1 VGAKVGRYETGRTS
15 QKSPEEAKD
24 MVELAVHVLHA
35 FSTLL
40 PSPAEEVSLVG
51 RAPLLVEVLPEW

>member
-1 VGAKVGRYETGRTS
+1 MGRYETGRAS
-15 QKSPEEAKD
+15 QKPPEEARD

-40 PSPAEEVSLVG
+40 PNPAEEVSLVG
-51 RAPLLVEVLPEW
+51 RAPLLVVVLPEW